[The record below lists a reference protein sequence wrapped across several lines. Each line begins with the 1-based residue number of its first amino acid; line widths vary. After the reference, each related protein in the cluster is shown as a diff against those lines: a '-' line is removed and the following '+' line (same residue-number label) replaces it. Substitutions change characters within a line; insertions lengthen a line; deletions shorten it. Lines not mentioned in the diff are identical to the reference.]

1 MSLPTLSLV
10 PPSERVSGK
19 STVLE
24 VSDIAVQS
32 SRHGARRKPTIG
44 ASTGHTDCM
53 RVVFATAELSPVA
66 AVGGLA
72 AAAAGLGSEL
82 RRLGVDVDLVMPD
95 YGDIALTDQSE
106 FELDVPAWVGA
117 ATVRRGRHP
126 EVGALGLV
134 SVPGMARPHPYLQP
148 DGEGWPDNSERFFR
162 FARAVAAY
170 VEQDPPD
177 VLHLNDWHTG
187 AALAALTDP
196 PPTVVSIHNLAY
208 QGVSDAGWLDRIGP
222 RAAHYEW

>member
-82 RRLGVDVDLVMPD
+82 RRLGVDLEIVMPD
-95 YGDIALTDQSE
+95 YGDVVLVDETTVSLA
-106 FELDVPAWVGA
+106 VPDWVGA
-117 ATVRRGRHP
+117 ATVRAGHHPGVGRLH
-126 EVGALGLV
+126 LV
-134 SVPGMARPHPYLQP
+134 SV
-148 DGEGWPDNSERFFR
+148 
-162 FARAVAAY
+162 
-170 VEQDPPD
+170 
-177 VLHLNDWHTG
+177 
-187 AALAALTDP
+187 
-196 PPTVVSIHNLAY
+196 
-208 QGVSDAGWLDRIGP
+208 AGK
-222 RAAHYEW
+222 